1 MRCGAPA
8 RFAVSEF
15 RGPAIA
21 GAHAMADARTAVWS
35 QRIVVVATGRGSYC
49 VRTAGVDFWG
59 GVGGLGGLSQM
70 SQTQTCLEGFGR
82 ARLESGTTP
91 FRTSELSEAT
101 HSAHV
106 HRLGVLYSVHLGEL
120 GSWVDAPFPLRR
132 GPMAGFMRPTRTCTA
147 QTRPQQWADAVTN
160 TVVRSRR
167 HPRDSCLQVELSPPR
182 FGVGRFESRGRG
194 RLGVGAT
201 MGVKGMAPPPRRWFG
216 QNSCCRYLTYPPT
229 VGSIGIFC

>member
-1 MRCGAPA
+1 MRAGAPA

-49 VRTAGVDFWG
+49 VRTAGVGFWG
-59 GVGGLGGLSQM
+59 GVWGGGGGVSDVRLKTASKG
-70 SQTQTCLEGFGR
+70 LD

-91 FRTSELSEAT
+91 FRTSKPSEAT

-106 HRLGVLYSVHLGEL
+106 HRLGVLYEYSVHLGEL

-132 GPMAGFMRPTRTCTA
+132 GPMAGFLRPTRTCTA
-147 QTRPQQWADAVTN
+147 QTRPQQWTDAVTFP
-160 TVVRSRR
+160 SAS
-167 HPRDSCLQVELSPPR
+167 PCLWFLSPSRAFPASLR
-182 FGVGRFESRGRG
+182 GVGCSES
-194 RLGVGAT
+194 
-201 MGVKGMAPPPRRWFG
+201 
-216 QNSCCRYLTYPPT
+216 
-229 VGSIGIFC
+229 